1 VVIVVIEI
9 SLLGIGRP
17 VSGTTGVAVL
27 TIGNDS
33 MAATASDGRVSTI
46 GWTLATADVG
56 SIGAARTWQPMLRE
70 TTVMAKN
77 FMVKVISAGYW
88 EEWRTKVKKLRTSK

>member
-1 VVIVVIEI
+1 MVIVVIET

-17 VSGTTGVAVL
+17 VSGTAGMTVL

-33 MAATASDGRVSTI
+33 AAATASDGRVSTI
-46 GWTLATADVG
+46 GSTAATADVG
-56 SIGAARTWQPMLRE
+56 SIGAARIWQPMLRE

-77 FMVKVISAGYW
+77 FMVAVISGYW
-88 EEWRTKVKKLRTSK
+88 EEWRRNESYKR